1 VRFVVVTKQ
10 VPDTAEVRIDE
21 ERGTLIREGVPS
33 IMNPFDAYA
42 LEEALRWRDELG
54 GEVVVMTM
62 GPPQAE
68 EILREAISMGADS
81 AVLLSD
87 RAFAGADTWAT
98 SHTLAA
104 AVEKLDDVG
113 LVLAGKQ
120 AIDGDTAQTGPSI
133 AASLD
138 WPQITFVG
146 EVMELTEERI
156 VARREVE
163 GGFEKVASPLP
174 AVLTVLK
181 DANTP
186 RLPSLRGKMKARKAE
201 IPNWGLADLDLDEE
215 QVGLEGSPTR
225 VVRIA
230 TPEGRGGGGEIHHAE
245 PEDLARIL
253 ADYLTGKG
261 EQE

>member
-1 VRFVVVTKQ
+1 MRFVVVTKQ

-42 LEEALRWRDELG
+42 LEEALRWRDGLG

-68 EILREAISMGADS
+68 EILREAVSMGAES
-81 AVLLSD
+81 AILLSD

-104 AVEKLDDVG
+104 AVRKLGDVDM
-113 LVLAGKQ
+113 VLAGKQ

-146 EVMELTEERI
+146 EVKELDEERI

-163 GGFEKVASPLP
+163 GGYETVASSLP
-174 AVLTVLK
+174 VVLTVLK

-201 IPNWGLADLDLDEE
+201 IPTWGLADLELDEE

-230 TPEGRGGGGEIHHAE
+230 TPEGRSSAGEVHHAE
-245 PEDLARIL
+245 PEELARLL
-253 ADYLTGKG
+253 ADYLTGEG
-261 EQE
+261 AQG